1 MGIGAVN
8 NDAQWHWIN
17 ENLGQYNPLCEH
29 LEKEFAVEF
38 TIDGTGGGCYALV
51 GHLPTGQQVM
61 ITMADDVLTTYAEHA
76 TLEADGDQPGWA
88 VGIYTPADDYSETTG
103 WSADRSVSIDD
114 FPGVARL
121 VREALANA
129 DAQTNP
135 DRATKNA
142 SGGAVDT
149 H

>member
-76 TLEADGDQPGWA
+76 TLEAEGEQPGWA
-88 VGIYTPADDYSETTG
+88 VGIYTPADDYSEATG
-103 WSADRSVSIDD
+103 WAADISMSIAD
-114 FPGVARL
+114 FPGVAHL
-121 VREALANA
+121 VREALTNA
-129 DAQTNP
+129 GAQKNSQP
-135 DRATKNA
+135 AGENA
-142 SGGAVDT
+142 SRGAAHD